1 MLWASRIAYTLGAL
15 SIILVLFNMSAISL
29 AIAVIKS
36 AALYVA
42 SNFWIV
48 LVPIFFGV
56 LSIVYIIAWA
66 IGLSYLWSIGE
77 EQKRTLSP
85 FNEII
90 WDNKTLYYILF
101 HCFGCLWNMAF
112 LLYLMIF
119 VIACSCAIW
128 YFNNKNSPNHF
139 RMPIGVSF
147 WWAFRYHLG
156 SLALGSLILAIIW
169 TIQIILAYVAKRV

>member
-1 MLWASRIAYTLGAL
+1 MLWASRITYSLGSL

-42 SNFWIV
+42 SNLWIV

-56 LSIVYIIAWA
+56 LSIIYIIAWA

-77 EQKRTLSP
+77 ERKRNLSP

-156 SLALGSLILAIIW
+156 SWALGSLILAIIW